1 MSVGQR
7 IKNRRKEI
15 KMSADEIAEKLN
27 VSRSTIF
34 RYEKGDIEKLPTNII
49 EELAD
54 ILQTTPGYLMGWE
67 DASKIT
73 DISSIYSQL
82 DKNRQDK
89 VYEFANQQLEEQ
101 TSKNKMSPISMKIIA
116 LCNRDNITISDLEKL
131 LELTNIS
138 EWDHSVPFENV
149 KKVADFFNVTPFY
162 LLGVYSTPIWASAK
176 DVEELK
182 STINKNST
190 MAFGGENLTKSQNQR
205 VKDIIA
211 SVFWEEKGKL
221 K

>member
-7 IKNRRKEI
+7 IKKRRKEI

-116 LCNRDNITISDLEKL
+116 LCNRDNITISALEKL
-131 LELTNIS
+131 LELPNIL

-162 LLGVYSTPIWASAK
+162 LLGVYSTPIWASTK